1 MVVTV
6 IIHCTFIFFFFFWL
20 RKVGARLTSHFY
32 SRTLPETMS
41 ETETFHVV
49 DDAVDAQ
56 NESADLSV
64 DVRIAHFY

>member
-1 MVVTV
+1 
-6 IIHCTFIFFFFFWL
+6 
-20 RKVGARLTSHFY
+20 
-32 SRTLPETMS
+32 MS

-64 DVRIAHFY
+64 DVRIAHFYWFVCTNYFKII